1 MTILRM
7 PQVKAIPM
15 KKLLC
20 PTDFSETADKSV
32 AYAAKLAQKYGWHL
46 DLFNVQSLADR
57 TPDEAILGEQMN
69 AQMAADRLEELS
81 REISRVFRIS
91 CNGKVST
98 TFGGLSGVIEREAGN
113 YDLVIMGTKG
123 PDNVYEFLFGSN
135 SYRVAR
141 HTQTP
146 VLIVPETAGFTEI
159 RKTAFA
165 FDYWRN
171 NSLPIGQLAQLIKP
185 MGSSLVILE
194 VLEPSISRKAEEEM
208 KADQEILRD
217 DYGQDLEMHFDTLHT
232 STVPESLDKYVK
244 EKDVDWLALCTQHQS
259 FLERIFH
266 KSLIK
271 EMSKLATYP
280 LLIVHA

>member
-1 MTILRM
+1 
-7 PQVKAIPM
+7 M

-20 PTDFSETADKSV
+20 PTDFSDTADKSV
-32 AYAAKLAQKYGWHL
+32 AYAAKLAQQYGWHL

-69 AQMAADRLEELS
+69 AQLAHDRLEELS

-91 CNGKVST
+91 CNSKVST
-98 TFGGLSGVIEREAGN
+98 TLGSLSSVIEREAGS
-113 YDLVIMGTKG
+113 YDLVVMGTNG
-123 PDNVYEFLFGSN
+123 PDNIYQFLFGSQ

-141 HTQTP
+141 HTRTP
-146 VLIVPETAGFTEI
+146 VLIVPDSVGFSEV

-171 NSLPIGQLAQLIKP
+171 NDLPFNQLTTLMQP
-185 MGSSLVILE
+185 MNASVVVLE
-194 VLEPSISRKAEEEM
+194 ILEPSISRKAEDEL
-208 KADQEILRD
+208 KADQQILTDR
-217 DYGQDLEMHFDTLHT
+217 YGKDLQLTFDTLHT
-232 STVPESLDKYVK
+232 SKVPESLHRYVT
-244 EKDVDWLALCTQHQS
+244 DHGLDWLVLCSQHQS
-259 FLERIFH
+259 LLEHLFH

-280 LLIVHA
+280 LLIVHD

>member
-1 MTILRM
+1 
-7 PQVKAIPM
+7 M

-20 PTDFSETADKSV
+20 PTDFSDTADKAV
-32 AYAAKLAQKYGWHL
+32 VYAAKLAQKSGAHL

-57 TPDEAILGEQMN
+57 TPDEAMLGEQMN
-69 AQMAADRLEELS
+69 AQMAEDRLEELS

-91 CNGKVST
+91 CHGKVST
-98 TFGGLSGVIEREAGN
+98 TFSGLAGVIEREAGN
-113 YDLVIMGTKG
+113 YDLVVMGTKG
-123 PDNVYEFLFGSN
+123 PDNVYQFLFGSN
-135 SYRVAR
+135 SYRIAR

-146 VLIVPETAGFTEI
+146 VLIVPEMAGFSDI

-171 NSLPIGQLAQLIKP
+171 NSLPLAQLIKLIKP
-185 MGSSLVILE
+185 LDSSLVVLE
-194 VLEPSISRKAEEEM
+194 VLEPSVSLRAEEEL
-208 KADQEILRD
+208 KADQMILRD
-217 DYGQDLEMHFDTLHT
+217 TFGQDVDLQFDTLHT
-232 STVPESLDKYVK
+232 ATIAESLDKYVK
-244 EKDVDWLALCTQHQS
+244 EKGVDWLALCTQHQS
-259 FLERIFH
+259 FLDRLFH